1 VIVVQH
7 LEETYGIDV
16 AAASEIEAGGGVFH
30 VRREDGPDWIARVFP
45 AARPIDAAR
54 GDAEILRALE
64 DQPFPAERCACDD
77 PVSAMGDQA
86 VLVTLHTGGMNGR
99 PDHSVTT
106 ITAMADLLGRLQTL
120 AAGGGALDRPG
131 GGWHHLSVAGGGRDE
146 DVRILLERLGTDG
159 LHGRLRAELESLDIG
174 AGLPTSFIHP
184 DFTTPNAMIQ
194 SDGTPVIIDWTNA
207 GRGPRIAPFG
217 QLLLAGA
224 WGIDLVDAIAG
235 RYREHVSLTDE
246 ELDRLPDAIRGFGVV
261 LAGWGLL
268 NMPAYGAQQVASLD
282 ADRETAERI
291 AERVREVVRG

>member
-1 VIVVQH
+1 VIADH
-7 LEETYGIDV
+7 LQQTYEV
-16 AAASEIEAGGGVFH
+16 AVDGVSEVEPGGGVFH
-30 VRREDGPDWIARVFP
+30 VRLADGPDWIARAFP
-45 AARPIDAAR
+45 AARPVDQVH
-54 GDAEILRALE
+54 GDAEILRALA
-64 DQPFPAERCACDD
+64 DQPFPAERCAHDD
-77 PVSAMGDQA
+77 PVSTMGDQA

-159 LHGRLRAELESLDIG
+159 LHARMRTELETLDIG
-174 AGLPTSFIHP
+174 DGLPTSFIHP

-224 WGIDLVDAIAG
+224 WDLDLVDAIAG

-246 ELDRLPDAIRGFGVV
+246 ELDRLPDAIRGFGVI

-282 ADRETAERI
+282 ADRDMAERI
-291 AERVREVVRG
+291 TARVRTIVRG